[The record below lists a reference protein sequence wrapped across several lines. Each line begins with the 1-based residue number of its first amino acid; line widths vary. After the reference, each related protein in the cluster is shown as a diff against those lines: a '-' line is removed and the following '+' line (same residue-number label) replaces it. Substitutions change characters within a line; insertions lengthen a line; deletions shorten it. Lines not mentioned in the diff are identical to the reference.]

1 MHSGQILGVK
11 LLFTVRLPSGVSI
24 GNPVRL
30 WGTRPAN
37 KRALSARNDSRR
49 VRVMDSSI
57 KTEEKRYRRCSSCAM
72 CKRSTLRIYRSG
84 RSREIDRFFS
94 FFSFLINL
102 ILWINSDQISK
113 IVLYWLLLVA
123 KWVILLICQAVI

>member
-49 VRVMDSSI
+49 VRIMDSSI

-94 FFSFLINL
+94 FLFLINL
-102 ILWINSDQISK
+102 ILGLIPIKFRKSFYIGC
-113 IVLYWLLLVA
+113 YMVA